1 MEEDGWKC
9 PYCGSLQILQKSQNE
24 VIKKFIKDKEEYYD
38 LVSISKYGEIGL
50 RLHSIA
56 CLKCKELTL
65 KIDLAKAGCDK
76 HKHPEHSGYLK
87 SEYYLKD
94 PIKSWSLM
102 PDSRAKPQPEYIPK
116 NIREGYEEACKV
128 ADLSPK
134 ASAILA
140 RKCLEAM
147 IKDFC
152 KIKGSKNLATMIEEI
167 KKTNTNSRVTEG
179 SIEAI
184 DHIRK
189 QGNIAAHI
197 KQPTNEL
204 INDIS
209 KEDSDLLIELLEM
222 LFQEWYIDSHKRKV
236 RLSEI
241 KKRKSKSSSKTQKTK
256 QDSQKP
262 SSLSST

>member
-1 MEEDGWKC
+1 MEEKGWQC
-9 PYCGSLQILQKSQNE
+9 PYCESWQVLQENNNFKN
-24 VIKKFIKDKEEYYD
+24 IKNYD
-38 LVSISKYGEIGL
+38 LVSISKYDKIGL

-65 KIDLAKAGCDK
+65 KIDLASTYHANGGIYFKNT
-76 HKHPEHSGYLK
+76 
-87 SEYYLKD
+87 
-94 PIKSWSLM
+94 IKSWTLM

-116 NIREGYEEACKV
+116 NIREEYEEACKV

-134 ASAILA
+134 ASAVLA

-152 KIKGSKNLATMIEEI
+152 KIKGSKNLATMIEEV
-167 KKTNTNSRVTEG
+167 KKATDIPGITEG
-179 SIEAI
+179 SIKAI

-197 KQPTNEL
+197 EQPTNEL
-204 INDIS
+204 IDDIS
-209 KEDSDLLIELLEM
+209 KEDADLLIELLEM
-222 LFQEWYIDSHKRKV
+222 LLQEWYIDSHDRKE
-236 RLSEI
+236 RLSKI
-241 KKRKSKSSSKTQKTK
+241 TTRKSKPSSKTPKTK

>member
-1 MEEDGWKC
+1 MERAKWQC
-9 PYCGSLQILQKSQNE
+9 PYCGFLQIIYKNE
-24 VIKKFIKDKEEYYD
+24 NWFIGEDYH
-38 LVSISKYGEIGL
+38 LVSISKYGEIGV
-50 RLHSIA
+50 RLISIA
-56 CLKCKELTL
+56 CLNCKELTL
-65 KIDLAKAGCDK
+65 KADLATTINVDGDFSIR
-76 HKHPEHSGYLK
+76 EL
-87 SEYYLKD
+87 ED
-94 PIKSWSLM
+94 TIKSWPLM

-116 NIREGYEEACKV
+116 NIREEYEEACKV

-134 ASAILA
+134 ASAVLA

-152 KIKGSKNLATMIEEI
+152 KIKGSKNLATMINEIENKATDIQGITEE
-167 KKTNTNSRVTEG
+167 

-204 INDIS
+204 IDDIS
-209 KEDSDLLIELLEM
+209 KEDADLLIELLEM
-222 LFQEWYIDSHKRKV
+222 LFQEWYIASYKRKEM
-236 RLSEI
+236 LSEI
-241 KKRKSKSSSKTQKTK
+241 KKRKSKSFSKSQKTK

>member
-1 MEEDGWKC
+1 
-9 PYCGSLQILQKSQNE
+9 
-24 VIKKFIKDKEEYYD
+24 
-38 LVSISKYGEIGL
+38 
-50 RLHSIA
+50 
-56 CLKCKELTL
+56 
-65 KIDLAKAGCDK
+65 
-76 HKHPEHSGYLK
+76 
-87 SEYYLKD
+87 
-94 PIKSWSLM
+94 M